1 MVTPPILAI
10 GQVPASMVLGLGDL
24 PAAISFESEAKPIF
38 EKHSVECHAPN
49 ILPGKAA
56 ESPRLKFVTT
66 DDRDTRMPPRGD
78 LLSAAEGDT
87 GEIGKG
93 LNDYE
98 AIFTERKRVRF
109 DAGSASKTASTR
121 SAVAPISS
129 NERPPNTGAE
139 FHHENHQD

>member
-1 MVTPPILAI
+1 MVTPPIRAI

-38 EKHSVECHAPN
+38 EKHSVECHTPN

-66 DDRDTRMPPRGD
+66 DNRDTRMPPKGD
-78 LLSAAEGDT
+78 RLSAAEGDT

-98 AIFTERKRVRF
+98 AIFTERKRVGF
-109 DAGSASKTASTR
+109 DGWISIEDGVDGIEQLRR
-121 SAVAPISS
+121 SA
-129 NERPPNTGAE
+129 E
-139 FHHENHQD
+139 FLKRKTTQYWG